1 MIVMPPT
8 VKYPAGTRGRG
19 LHMKNGHLDEVPGGQ
34 LVPVGPVPQGSSL
47 TNQFPNSF
55 NGGVQPSSISTAQD
69 PFTCLQEGNLPAHD
83 ISLEEFDDED
93 LSEITDDCGIGLN
106 YDSDPY
112 EKDCLM
118 LDVKG
123 APQAVTEVCSFQ
135 DDLQEFE
142 MIDDTD
148 DMDETEMLP
157 SPSATT
163 GQQNRPTTLNLTT
176 PLSHSQDSLNNNGSF
191 SPRKASWQETLL
203 HSSSVS
209 KSHIFPPPLPGTP
222 RSFLVISPYGTVE
235 ITGHLTPPHQCVQD
249 SVHPAG
255 WCTTAPNSGHGNGSP
270 LKHTDSATTQSPLKP
285 LLYDFEGNRRDTLEY
300 GNSKADQLIEDHN
313 MNVVPPSL
321 PCPSLHANK
330 ELAKHCLSPTGS
342 FGFHRKSTSS
352 FPGMEAGHDGNVHPT
367 KPADNITSQSS
378 DTELEHDL
386 TSSSSKGHSC
396 SGNRSSETYTLASEL
411 GMNTEAEPDHSFA
424 ADSKC
429 LSSSNLSNGS
439 CTPVSDAELELEFG
453 VELASKMHRPHSEPT
468 TSVLPVLER
477 TSLKSAAAT
486 AVDSFPP
493 NVASELDRDDIRQVT
508 ADDYVQPSSSNSDT
522 ASPSSDPGI
531 VADLTSKSSKKFIQ
545 LYQSEDGGSSGS
557 DSELEELE
565 ERLPCENSAAC
576 NMISSISE
584 TELDLTS
591 ESSSGRSS
599 HLTNSIEEASSP
611 NSDPEIDWE
620 GEISTAN
627 VKDRLYSVKVANNTS
642 VDSLEPMTEWDLN
655 SGHRGR
661 FFSAVGKTN
670 SDISARD
677 LKSEL
682 ITDQLPKAMAGSLQD
697 PDQAKDQVT
706 SPQTPEFKPDSNSEG
721 TTRPTYLD
729 IAPNHALSRA
739 PSPKTQAQENAE
751 ENSDDELSNDSEST
765 CSDHDSDLDLSEGSD
780 SPWLLSNM
788 VNTMISQ
795 GSHTIKDE
803 CWLQTNSFSETI
815 SSCSDIE
822 IEPVSGSELLRT
834 PGHPINS
841 GQEGSENADLSH
853 PELDVEI
860 MDSNHD
866 FGDLMCSGDEVKGKE
881 AIVKEPGLEPTPA
894 NKQPTLYLALSNP
907 PDDTAMTGDSY
918 NVTFTPTKVGS
929 GEAEAELNM
938 DFKNNRTNEWDYKAA
953 MQATVPSS
961 TLSFKYE
968 ESVEPLQA
976 MKPVRDTGSPSF
988 SEELETAFILED
1000 KLTELSKYSRALASE
1015 VQMKSTPISDETDS
1029 TSRCSSPPS
1038 PTFNASPKIPISF
1051 SDPTNGPFSLKELPP
1066 LHMEVGKQLDQSLA
1080 YDSIKYTLVVDE
1092 NTTLELVSLKRCTS
1106 ILSDDSEIS
1115 TLCDNYE
1122 LEMDNE
1128 FGDCTGRQDAENS
1141 SEDSSPEADTQF
1153 SKKFLNVF
1161 VNSTSRSSSTESFGL
1176 YSCTINGEE
1185 REQTHRAVFRFIP
1198 RHQDELELDVDDPLY
1213 VEEEEDDYWYRG
1225 YNMRTGECGIFP
1237 AYYAHEVVNQAKE
1250 FLGIKKSSMWMER
1263 FNVQFLGSVE
1273 VPYHQGNDILCAA
1286 MQKIA
1291 TTRKLTVHLR
1301 PPASCDLEVSI
1312 QGVKLAMS
1320 LNEYGPEDKSERCSH
1335 FFQMKNI
1342 SFCGCHPK
1350 NSCYFGFITKHPVV
1364 NRFACHVF
1372 VSEGSMRRVA
1382 ECIGQAFQ
1390 EYYQEHLEYA
1400 CPTEDI
1406 YLE

>member
-1 MIVMPPT
+1 MADPTEMFSLSTFHSLSPP
-8 VKYPAGTRGRG
+8 GCR
-19 LHMKNGHLDEVPGGQ
+19 
-34 LVPVGPVPQGSSL
+34 
-47 TNQFPNSF
+47 
-55 NGGVQPSSISTAQD
+55 
-69 PFTCLQEGNLPAHD
+69 PAHD

-118 LDVKG
+118 DMKG

-148 DMDETEMLP
+148 DMEERELLP

-163 GQQNRPTTLNLTT
+163 AQQTRPTTLNIAT
-176 PLSHSQDSLNNNGSF
+176 PISHSQDSLNNNASF

-203 HSSSVS
+203 HSSSG
-209 KSHIFPPPLPGTP
+209 HI
-222 RSFLVISPYGTVE
+222 S
-235 ITGHLTPPHQCVQD
+235 PPHQCIQD

-255 WCTTAPNSGHGNGSP
+255 WCMNSLSSGTHGNGSP
-270 LKHTDSATTQSPLKP
+270 LKCMETASTQSPLKP
-285 LLYDFEGNRRDTLEY
+285 LLYDFEGNRQDTLEY

-313 MNVVPPSL
+313 KNVVSPSL
-321 PCPSLHANK
+321 PYPSLHANK
-330 ELAKHCLSPTGS
+330 ELAKHSLSPTGS
-342 FGFHRKSTSS
+342 FGFHRKTPSP
-352 FPGMEAGHDGNVHPT
+352 FAEMEPGHDGNAHPT
-367 KPADNITSQSS
+367 PAAEDITLASS
-378 DTELEHDL
+378 DTELEQDL
-386 TSSSSKGHSC
+386 TNSSSKGHFC
-396 SGNRSSETYTLASEL
+396 SDNRCSETYTLASEL
-411 GMNTEAEPDHSFA
+411 GVNIDVETDHSFA
-424 ADSKC
+424 ATGKC

-439 CTPVSDAELELEFG
+439 CTPVSDVELEQEFG
-453 VELASKMHRPHSEPT
+453 IEIASKPHRPHLEQT
-468 TSVLPVLER
+468 TSVNHLLKG
-477 TSLKSAAAT
+477 TDLKSTTTT
-486 AVDSFPP
+486 AVGSSDP
-493 NVASELDRDDIRQVT
+493 NVTSELDSDHTACVT
-508 ADDYVQPSSSNSDT
+508 TSDRAQPSGSNSDT

-531 VADLTSKSSKKFIQ
+531 VADLTTKSSKNFIQ
-545 LYQSEDGGSSGS
+545 SYQSEDGGSSGS

-565 ERLPCENSAAC
+565 ERLTCDNSAAC

-620 GEISTAN
+620 GEISTTN
-627 VKDRLYSVKVANNTS
+627 VKDRLYSIKMANSPTIN
-642 VDSLEPMTEWDLN
+642 SLEPAVEWDLE
-655 SGHRGR
+655 SGYTRR
-661 FFSAVGKTN
+661 FISAMDQNN
-670 SDISARD
+670 SDTSTEM
-677 LKSEL
+677 LESEQ
-682 ITDQLPKAMAGSLQD
+682 ITDPITDIINRSLQNPEEMQDEDTSAQASKFRAGSQNED
-697 PDQAKDQVT
+697 
-706 SPQTPEFKPDSNSEG
+706 

-729 IAPNHALSRA
+729 IVPNQGISHVPAPESQML
-739 PSPKTQAQENAE
+739 ENVE
-751 ENSDDELSNDSEST
+751 ENSDDELSNDSDSS
-765 CSDHDSDLDLSEGSD
+765 CSDHDSDPDLSESSD

-803 CWLQTNSFSETI
+803 YWLQTNSFSETT

-822 IEPVSGSELLRT
+822 IEPVNNSELLLT
-834 PGHPINS
+834 SDDQVNLDEEACEGAGVKSIITNS
-841 GQEGSENADLSH
+841 
-853 PELDVEI
+853 
-860 MDSNHD
+860 SND
-866 FGDLMCSGDEVKGKE
+866 FGDSVCPEDKE
-881 AIVKEPGLEPTPA
+881 KETEMEELELEPIPA
-894 NKQPTLYLALSNP
+894 DKPPTLYMALSSP
-907 PDDTAMTGDSY
+907 PYDRASAEDNCS
-918 NVTFTPTKVGS
+918 VILTPTRVDSSETETGINID
-929 GEAEAELNM
+929 L
-938 DFKNNRTNEWDYKAA
+938 KNPCTNECDHTGASRA
-953 MQATVPSS
+953 VAPSS

-968 ESVEPLQA
+968 ESVDSLQGE
-976 MKPVRDTGSPSF
+976 KPNQDVKTPSF
-988 SEELETAFILED
+988 CKELEVAITPED
-1000 KLTELSKYSRALASE
+1000 KLTELSQYSRPSTLQ
-1015 VQMKSTPISDETDS
+1015 VQMKSKPVNKETDS
-1029 TSRCSSPPS
+1029 TSKCSSPFS
-1038 PTFNASPKIPISF
+1038 LYNGNPKIPISF
-1051 SDPTNGPFSLKELPP
+1051 SDPSNGPFSLKELSP
-1066 LHMEVGKQLDQSLA
+1066 LHRTASTQLDQSLA

-1092 NTTLELVSLKRCTS
+1092 NTTLDLVSLKRCTS
-1106 ILSDDSEIS
+1106 ILSDDSEVS
-1115 TLCDNYE
+1115 TLCDNCE

-1128 FGDCTGRQDAENS
+1128 FGDCTQGQDVENS

-1185 REQTHRAVFRFIP
+1185 RDQTHRAVFRFIP

-1213 VEEEEDDYWYRG
+1213 VEEEEDDYWYKG
-1225 YNMRTGECGIFP
+1225 YNMRTGERGIFP

-1250 FLGIKKSSMWMER
+1250 FMGIKKSSIWVEK

-1320 LNEYGPEDKSERCSH
+1320 LNEYGLEDKSERCSH

-1372 VSEGSMRRVA
+1372 VSEESMRRVA
-1382 ECIGQAFQ
+1382 ECTGQAFQ

>member
-1 MIVMPPT
+1 MADPTEMFTLSTFHSLSPP
-8 VKYPAGTRGRG
+8 GCR
-19 LHMKNGHLDEVPGGQ
+19 
-34 LVPVGPVPQGSSL
+34 
-47 TNQFPNSF
+47 
-55 NGGVQPSSISTAQD
+55 
-69 PFTCLQEGNLPAHD
+69 PAHD

-123 APQAVTEVCSFQ
+123 APQAVTEICSFQ

-148 DMDETEMLP
+148 DMEETELLP

-163 GQQNRPTTLNLTT
+163 IQQTRPSTLNLAT
-176 PLSHSQDSLNNNGSF
+176 PLSHSQDSLNNNASF

-203 HSSSVS
+203 HSSS
-209 KSHIFPPPLPGTP
+209 
-222 RSFLVISPYGTVE
+222 
-235 ITGHLTPPHQCVQD
+235 GHLTPPHQCVQD
-249 SVHPAG
+249 SVHPG
-255 WCTTAPNSGHGNGSP
+255 SWCMTAPNSGPHGNGSQ
-270 LKHTDSATTQSPLKP
+270 LTHMETASTQSPLKP

-300 GNSKADQLIEDHN
+300 G
-313 MNVVPPSL
+313 
-321 PCPSLHANK
+321 
-330 ELAKHCLSPTGS
+330 S
-342 FGFHRKSTSS
+342 FGFHRKSASS
-352 FPGMEAGHDGNVHPT
+352 FPEMEPGHDGNVHPT
-367 KPADNITSQSS
+367 NSTDNITSQSS
-378 DTELEHDL
+378 DTELEQDL
-386 TSSSSKGHSC
+386 TSSSSKEHSC
-396 SGNRSSETYTLASEL
+396 PGNRSSEMYTLSSEL
-411 GMNTEAEPDHSFA
+411 GMNTEVEADQTFA
-424 ADSKC
+424 ATRKC

-439 CTPVSDAELELEFG
+439 CTPVSDVELELEFG
-453 VELASKMHRPHSEPT
+453 VASKMHRPHTEQTVFVP
-468 TSVLPVLER
+468 PVLEQAN
-477 TSLKSAAAT
+477 LKSTAAIAMGSSTHNLNSELDHDHITHET
-486 AVDSFPP
+486 AVDY
-493 NVASELDRDDIRQVT
+493 A
-508 ADDYVQPSSSNSDT
+508 QPSSSNSNT
-522 ASPSSDPGI
+522 VSPSSDPGI
-531 VADLTSKSSKKFIQ
+531 VADLTSKSTKKFMQ
-545 LYQSEDGGSSGS
+545 SYQSEDGGSSGS

-565 ERLPCENSAAC
+565 ERLTCDNSAAC

-620 GEISTAN
+620 GEISTAT
-627 VKDRLYSVKVANNTS
+627 VKDRLYLVKTANNTN
-642 VDSLEPMTEWDLN
+642 VHSLEPVVEWGLD
-655 SGHRGR
+655 SGYTGR
-661 FFSAVGKTN
+661 FVCAVDKTN
-670 SDISARD
+670 SDISARVSE
-677 LKSEL
+677 SEL
-682 ITDQLPKAMAGSLQD
+682 ITDQLDKVINGPLQD
-697 PDQAKDQVT
+697 PDQTKNQVT
-706 SPQTPEFKPDSNSEG
+706 SQQAPEFKPDSKSEG

-729 IAPNHALSRA
+729 IIPNQALSQA
-739 PSPKTQAQENAE
+739 PSPKSHIQENAE
-751 ENSDDELSNDSEST
+751 ENSDDELSNDSESS
-765 CSDHDSDLDLSEGSD
+765 CSDHDSDPDLSESSD

-788 VNTMISQ
+788 INTMISQ
-795 GSHTIKDE
+795 GSHSVKDE

-822 IEPVSGSELLRT
+822 IEPVSSSKLLRSS
-834 PGHPINS
+834 GHQIDS

-853 PELDVEI
+853 PQLDI
-860 MDSNHD
+860 DLMDRNND
-866 FGDLMCSGDEVKGKE
+866 FGDFMFSKDEAKGKE
-881 AIVKEPGLEPTPA
+881 TKVKEPELEPLPT
-894 NKQPTLYLALSNP
+894 NKPPTLYLALSNQP
-907 PDDTAMTGDSY
+907 NDTVMTGDSCD
-918 NVTFTPTKVGS
+918 VSFIPARAGS
-929 GEAEAELNM
+929 CESEAELNM
-938 DFKNNRTNEWDYKAA
+938 GFKNNHTNEQDYVAA
-953 MQATVPSS
+953 SQTTIPNS
-961 TLSFKYE
+961 TLSFTYE
-968 ESVEPLQA
+968 ESVESLQGIKPLQD
-976 MKPVRDTGSPSF
+976 MGCPNFRED
-988 SEELETAFILED
+988 LEAAFILED
-1000 KLTELSKYSRALASE
+1000 KLTELSKFSKAIALEA
-1015 VQMKSTPISDETDS
+1015 QMKSKPVSVETDF

-1038 PTFNASPKIPISF
+1038 PPLNAIPKIPISF
-1051 SDPTNGPFSLKELPP
+1051 SDPSNGPFSLKELSP
-1066 LHMEVGKQLDQSLA
+1066 LHRAASKQLDQSLA

-1092 NTTLELVSLKRCTS
+1092 NTTLELISLKHCTS

-1115 TLCDNYE
+1115 TLCDNCE

-1128 FGDCTGRQDAENS
+1128 FGDCTGKQDIENL

-1237 AYYAHEVVNQAKE
+1237 AFYAHEVVNQAKE
-1250 FLGIKKSSMWMER
+1250 FLGMKKNSVWVER

-1301 PPASCDLEVSI
+1301 PPASCELEISI

-1320 LNEYGPEDKSERCSH
+1320 LNEYGPEDKSEWCSH

-1372 VSEGSMRRVA
+1372 VSEESMRRVA

>member
-1 MIVMPPT
+1 MQVAQLEVNDHATWPRELLKFSTKGLWTAPSPNFPFKSVLVEQSCCKASCVLGLFFASEDGGSHRDVFPVNLPLSLPT
-8 VKYPAGTRGRG
+8 GLQVSDQQHDKSEAVDVVKGSGADVNLGVVSI
-19 LHMKNGHLDEVPGGQ
+19 HMEPDVILDNV
-34 LVPVGPVPQGSSL
+34 
-47 TNQFPNSF
+47 
-55 NGGVQPSSISTAQD
+55 A
-69 PFTCLQEGNLPAHD
+69 EGYQPAHD

-123 APQAVTEVCSFQ
+123 APQAVTEICSFQ
-135 DDLQEFE
+135 DDMQEFE

-148 DMDETEMLP
+148 DMDETELLP

-163 GQQNRPTTLNLTT
+163 MQQIRPSTLNLAT
-176 PLSHSQDSLNNNGSF
+176 PLSHSQDSLNNNASF

-203 HSSSVS
+203 HSSS
-209 KSHIFPPPLPGTP
+209 
-222 RSFLVISPYGTVE
+222 
-235 ITGHLTPPHQCVQD
+235 GHLTPPHQCVQD

-255 WCTTAPNSGHGNGSP
+255 WCMTAPNAGPHSTGSQ
-270 LKHTDSATTQSPLKP
+270 LKGEETASTQSPLKP

-300 GNSKADQLIEDHN
+300 G
-313 MNVVPPSL
+313 
-321 PCPSLHANK
+321 
-330 ELAKHCLSPTGS
+330 S

-352 FPGMEAGHDGNVHPT
+352 FPEMEADHDGNAQPT
-367 KPADNITSQSS
+367 NTADNITSQSS
-378 DTELEHDL
+378 DTELEQDL

-396 SGNRSSETYTLASEL
+396 SGNRSSEMYTLASEL
-411 GMNTEAEPDHSFA
+411 GMNTEVEADQTFA
-424 ADSKC
+424 VTSKC

-439 CTPVSDAELELEFG
+439 CTPVSDSELELEFG
-453 VELASKMHRPHSEPT
+453 VVSRVHKPHTEQTAFVP
-468 TSVLPVLER
+468 SVLEQ
-477 TSLKSAAAT
+477 TNLKSTAAT
-486 AVDSFPP
+486 AMGSLTPS
-493 NVASELDRDDIRQVT
+493 SEMDHDCNTHETTI
-508 ADDYVQPSSSNSDT
+508 VQPSSSNSNT
-522 ASPSSDPGI
+522 VSPSSDPGI
-531 VADLTSKSSKKFIQ
+531 VADLTSKSSKKYMQ
-545 LYQSEDGGSSGS
+545 SYQSEDGVSSGS

-565 ERLPCENSAAC
+565 ERITRDNSAAC

-620 GEISTAN
+620 GEINTSN
-627 VKDRLYSVKVANNTS
+627 VKDRLYLVKTANSTN
-642 VDSLEPMTEWDLN
+642 VNSLEPVAEWDLD
-655 SGHRGR
+655 SGYTGR
-661 FFSAVGKTN
+661 FVCAVDKTN
-670 SDISARD
+670 SDSARIVD
-677 LKSEL
+677 SEL
-682 ITDQLPKAMAGSLQD
+682 ITDQFAGVIAGSLQD
-697 PDQAKDQVT
+697 PDQTKDRVT
-706 SPQTPEFKPDSNSEG
+706 SPQFKPDSKNEG
-721 TTRPTYLD
+721 TARPTYLD
-729 IAPNHALSRA
+729 IIPNRALSRA
-739 PSPKTQAQENAE
+739 PSPKLQTQENAE
-751 ENSDDELSNDSEST
+751 ENSDDELSNDSESS
-765 CSDHDSDLDLSEGSD
+765 CSDHDSDLDLSESSD

-788 VNTMISQ
+788 INTMISQ
-795 GSHTIKDE
+795 GSHAVKDE

-822 IEPVSGSELLRT
+822 VEPAGASKPLR
-834 PGHPINS
+834 NS
-841 GQEGSENADLSH
+841 GHQIDAAQEDSEHPDLSH
-853 PELDVEI
+853 LESDIEI
-860 MDSNHD
+860 MDSNDD
-866 FGDLMCSGDEVKGKE
+866 FGDLMFSKSEVEGKGMRAKE
-881 AIVKEPGLEPTPA
+881 TELEPFPTSKPA
-894 NKQPTLYLALSNP
+894 TLYLALGNP
-907 PDDTAMTGDSY
+907 SDDTATASDSK
-918 NVTFTPTKVGS
+918 FFSGRVGPC
-929 GEAEAELNM
+929 EAELYM
-938 DFKNNRTNEWDYKAA
+938 DFKDSYVNEQDDVTT
-953 MQATVPSS
+953 MIPNS

-968 ESVEPLQA
+968 ESVESLQGI
-976 MKPVRDTGSPSF
+976 KPVGERGSPNF
-988 SEELETAFILED
+988 SDELEAAFILED
-1000 KLTELSKYSRALASE
+1000 KLTELNKYSRALEAQIKSKPVVDKTDCAS
-1015 VQMKSTPISDETDS
+1015 K
-1029 TSRCSSPPS
+1029 CSSPPS
-1038 PTFNASPKIPISF
+1038 PPFNASPKIPISF
-1051 SDPTNGPFSLKELPP
+1051 SDPSNGPFNLKDLSP
-1066 LHMEVGKQLDQSLA
+1066 LHRAASKQLDQSLA

-1115 TLCDNYE
+1115 TLCDNCE

-1128 FGDCTGRQDAENS
+1128 FGDCPRRHDIENS

-1225 YNMRTGECGIFP
+1225 YNMRTGERGIFP

-1250 FLGIKKSSMWMER
+1250 FLGIKKNSVWVER
-1263 FNVQFLGSVE
+1263 FDVQFLGSVE

-1301 PPASCDLEVSI
+1301 PPASCELEVSI

-1320 LNEYGPEDKSERCSH
+1320 LNEYGPEDKTERCSH

-1350 NSCYFGFITKHPVV
+1350 NSCYFGFITKHPMV

-1372 VSEGSMRRVA
+1372 VSEESMRRVA

>member
-1 MIVMPPT
+1 MADPTEMFSLSTFHSLSPP
-8 VKYPAGTRGRG
+8 GCR
-19 LHMKNGHLDEVPGGQ
+19 
-34 LVPVGPVPQGSSL
+34 
-47 TNQFPNSF
+47 
-55 NGGVQPSSISTAQD
+55 
-69 PFTCLQEGNLPAHD
+69 PAHD

-118 LDVKG
+118 LDMKG

-148 DMDETEMLP
+148 DMEERELLP

-163 GQQNRPTTLNLTT
+163 AQQSRPTTLNLAT
-176 PLSHSQDSLNNNGSF
+176 PLSHSQDSLNNNASF

-203 HSSSVS
+203 HSSS
-209 KSHIFPPPLPGTP
+209 
-222 RSFLVISPYGTVE
+222 
-235 ITGHLTPPHQCVQD
+235 GHLTPPHQCIQD

-255 WCTTAPNSGHGNGSP
+255 WCMTSLNSGTHGNGSP
-270 LKHTDSATTQSPLKP
+270 LKHTETESTQSPLKP

-300 GNSKADQLIEDHN
+300 G
-313 MNVVPPSL
+313 
-321 PCPSLHANK
+321 
-330 ELAKHCLSPTGS
+330 S
-342 FGFHRKSTSS
+342 FGFHRKSPSP
-352 FPGMEAGHDGNVHPT
+352 FAEMEPGHDGNVHPT
-367 KPADNITSQSS
+367 NAADDITLASS
-378 DTELEHDL
+378 DTELEQDL
-386 TSSSSKGHSC
+386 TNSSSKGDRFP
-396 SGNRSSETYTLASEL
+396 GNRCNETYTLASEL
-411 GMNTEAEPDHSFA
+411 GMNIEVEADHPLA
-424 ADSKC
+424 ATSKC

-439 CTPVSDAELELEFG
+439 CTPVSDVELEQEFG
-453 VELASKMHRPHSEPT
+453 VELASKPHRPHSEQT
-468 TSVLPVLER
+468 DSVTHLFEE
-477 TSLKSAAAT
+477 TDLKSITTT
-486 AVDSFPP
+486 AVGSSDP
-493 NVASELDRDDIRQVT
+493 NMTSELDPDHTTHVT
-508 ADDYVQPSSSNSDT
+508 TNDHAQPSGSNSDT

-531 VADLTSKSSKKFIQ
+531 VADLTTKSSKKFIRS
-545 LYQSEDGGSSGS
+545 YQSEDGGSSGS

-565 ERLPCENSAAC
+565 DRLTCDNSAAC

-620 GEISTAN
+620 GEISTAS
-627 VKDRLYSVKVANNTS
+627 VKDRLYSIKMANSPTIN
-642 VDSLEPMTEWDLN
+642 SLEPVVEWNLE
-655 SGHRGR
+655 SGYTGR
-661 FFSAVGKTN
+661 FLSAIDPN
-670 SDISARD
+670 NLDISTEI
-677 LKSEL
+677 LESEQ
-682 ITDQLPKAMAGSLQD
+682 ITDPITDVIDGSLQN
-697 PDQAKDQVT
+697 PDETKDQVT
-706 SPQTPEFKPDSNSEG
+706 SAQTSEFRPDSQNEDSS
-721 TTRPTYLD
+721 RPTYLD
-729 IAPNHALSRA
+729 IVPNQGLSRV
-739 PSPKTQAQENAE
+739 PTPKSQTFENAE
-751 ENSDDELSNDSEST
+751 ENSDDELSNDSESS
-765 CSDHDSDLDLSEGSD
+765 CSDHDSDPDLSESSD

-795 GSHTIKDE
+795 GSHTVKDE
-803 CWLQTNSFSETI
+803 YWLQTNSFSETT

-822 IEPVSGSELLRT
+822 IEPVNNSELLLT
-834 PGHPINS
+834 SGHQVNLGEEACEVTDAKSVIMNS
-841 GQEGSENADLSH
+841 NNDLS
-853 PELDVEI
+853 
-860 MDSNHD
+860 DS
-866 FGDLMCSGDEVKGKE
+866 MCSEDKE
-881 AIVKEPGLEPTPA
+881 ETGVEELELELIPA
-894 NKQPTLYLALSNP
+894 NKPPALYMALSSP
-907 PDDTAMTGDSY
+907 PHDRVSAGDSY
-918 NVTFTPTKVGS
+918 SVILTPARVDSCETETV
-929 GEAEAELNM
+929 L
-938 DFKNNRTNEWDYKAA
+938 DIDLKNLCTNECDYTGATQAA
-953 MQATVPSS
+953 APSS

-968 ESVEPLQA
+968 ESVDSLHGV
-976 MKPVRDTGSPSF
+976 KPDQDAKSPSF
-988 SEELETAFILED
+988 SEELEVAFILED
-1000 KLTELSKYSRALASE
+1000 KLTELSKSSRPSTLE
-1015 VQMKSTPISDETDS
+1015 VQVKSKPVNNETNS
-1029 TSRCSSPPS
+1029 TSKCSSPFS
-1038 PTFNASPKIPISF
+1038 LYNANPKIPISF
-1051 SDPTNGPFSLKELPP
+1051 SDPSNGPFSLRELSP
-1066 LHMEVGKQLDQSLA
+1066 LHRTASTQLDQSLA

-1092 NTTLELVSLKRCTS
+1092 NTTLDLVSLKRCTS
-1106 ILSDDSEIS
+1106 ILSDDSEVS
-1115 TLCDNYE
+1115 TLCDNCE

-1128 FGDCTGRQDAENS
+1128 FGECAQRQDVENS

-1185 REQTHRAVFRFIP
+1185 RDQTHRAVFRFIP

-1225 YNMRTGECGIFP
+1225 YNMRTGERGIFP

-1250 FLGIKKSSMWMER
+1250 FMGIKKSSIWVER

-1320 LNEYGPEDKSERCSH
+1320 LNEYGLEDKSERCSH

-1372 VSEGSMRRVA
+1372 VSEETMRRVA

>member
-1 MIVMPPT
+1 MADPTEMFSLSTFHSLSPP
-8 VKYPAGTRGRG
+8 GCR
-19 LHMKNGHLDEVPGGQ
+19 
-34 LVPVGPVPQGSSL
+34 
-47 TNQFPNSF
+47 
-55 NGGVQPSSISTAQD
+55 
-69 PFTCLQEGNLPAHD
+69 PAHD

-118 LDVKG
+118 FDVKG
-123 APQAVTEVCSFQ
+123 APQAVTEICSFQ

-148 DMDETEMLP
+148 DMEERELLP
-157 SPSATT
+157 SPTASTAHQT
-163 GQQNRPTTLNLTT
+163 RPTTLNLAT
-176 PLSHSQDSLNNNGSF
+176 PLSHSQDSLNNNTSF

-203 HSSSVS
+203 HSSS
-209 KSHIFPPPLPGTP
+209 
-222 RSFLVISPYGTVE
+222 
-235 ITGHLTPPHQCVQD
+235 GHLTPPHQCIQD
-249 SVHPAG
+249 SIHPAG
-255 WCTTAPNSGHGNGSP
+255 WCLTSLNTGTHANGSP
-270 LKHTDSATTQSPLKP
+270 VKHMETATTQSPLKP

-300 GNSKADQLIEDHN
+300 G
-313 MNVVPPSL
+313 
-321 PCPSLHANK
+321 
-330 ELAKHCLSPTGS
+330 S
-342 FGFHRKSTSS
+342 FGFHRKSPSPFTE
-352 FPGMEAGHDGNVHPT
+352 MEPGHDGNVHPT
-367 KPADNITSQSS
+367 NAADNITLASS
-378 DTELEHDL
+378 DTEPEQDL
-386 TSSSSKGHSC
+386 TNNSSMGHFSPDIRC
-396 SGNRSSETYTLASEL
+396 NETYTLASEL
-411 GMNTEAEPDHSFA
+411 GINIELETDHHFA
-424 ADSKC
+424 ATSKC

-439 CTPVSDAELELEFG
+439 CTPVSDAELEQEFG
-453 VELASKMHRPHSEPT
+453 VELASRPNRPHSEQT
-468 TSVLPVLER
+468 TSVTNLLEGIV
-477 TSLKSAAAT
+477 LKSTPTT
-486 AVDSFPP
+486 AMSSSAP
-493 NVASELDRDDIRQVT
+493 NMISELNPDHMTPVT
-508 ADDYVQPSSSNSDT
+508 TYNHAQLSGSSSDT
-522 ASPSSDPGI
+522 ASPSSDLGI

-545 LYQSEDGGSSGS
+545 SYQSEDVGSSGS

-565 ERLPCENSAAC
+565 DRLTCNNSAAC

-620 GEISTAN
+620 GEICTAS
-627 VKDRLYSVKVANNTS
+627 VKDRLYSIKMANSAN
-642 VDSLEPMTEWDLN
+642 VNSLKPVVEWNLE
-655 SGHRGR
+655 SGYAVR
-661 FFSAVGKTN
+661 FHSAVDQNT
-670 SDISARD
+670 SDISTEMTESD
-677 LKSEL
+677 Q
-682 ITDQLPKAMAGSLQD
+682 ITDHITDVIDVSLENADEAKEQVISPK
-697 PDQAKDQVT
+697 
-706 SPQTPEFKPDSNSEG
+706 DSKFRPVGQNEESA
-721 TTRPTYLD
+721 RPTYLD
-729 IAPNHALSRA
+729 IVPNQGLSRV
-739 PSPKTQAQENAE
+739 PTHKSLMLENEE
-751 ENSDDELSNDSEST
+751 ENSNDELSNDSESS
-765 CSDHDSDLDLSEGSD
+765 CSDHDSDPDLSESSD

-795 GSHTIKDE
+795 GSHTVKDE
-803 CWLQTNSFSETI
+803 YWLQTNSFSETT

-822 IEPVSGSELLRT
+822 IEPVNNSELLPT
-834 PGHPINS
+834 SGNQVNS
-841 GQEGSENADLSH
+841 GGEASEGT
-853 PELDVEI
+853 DVKLVI
-860 MDSNHD
+860 MNRNND
-866 FGDLMCSGDEVKGKE
+866 FGDSMCSEDEEKE
-881 AIVKEPGLEPTPA
+881 NEVDELELEPMPVNRPPA
-894 NKQPTLYLALSNP
+894 PYMALSSP
-907 PDDTAMTGDSY
+907 PHNKASAGD
-918 NVTFTPTKVGS
+918 NCGVILTPTS
-929 GEAEAELNM
+929 IDSCEMQAEL
-938 DFKNNRTNEWDYKAA
+938 DIDLKNCCTNEYDHTGIT
-953 MQATVPSS
+953 QATAPSP

-968 ESVEPLQA
+968 ESVDSLHGMRPYEDDKA
-976 MKPVRDTGSPSF
+976 PSF
-988 SEELETAFILED
+988 REEPEVAFIPED
-1000 KLTELSKYSRALASE
+1000 GLIELSKSSRPSAWE
-1015 VQMKSTPISDETDS
+1015 VQVASNPVNNETDS
-1029 TSRCSSPPS
+1029 TSKCSSPFS
-1038 PTFNASPKIPISF
+1038 LYNATPKIPISF
-1051 SDPTNGPFSLKELPP
+1051 SDPSNGPFSLRELSA
-1066 LHMEVGKQLDQSLA
+1066 LHRTGSTHLDQSLA

-1092 NTTLELVSLKRCTS
+1092 NTTLDLVSLKRCTS
-1106 ILSDDSEIS
+1106 ILSDDSEVS
-1115 TLCDNYE
+1115 TLCDNCE

-1128 FGDCTGRQDAENS
+1128 FGDCMQRQDVENS

-1185 REQTHRAVFRFIP
+1185 RDQTHRAVFRFIP

-1225 YNMRTGECGIFP
+1225 YNMRTGERGIFP
-1237 AYYAHEVVNQAKE
+1237 AYYAHEVVNQAKD
-1250 FLGIKKSSMWMER
+1250 FLGIKKSSIWMEK

-1312 QGVKLAMS
+1312 QGVKLTMS
-1320 LNEYGPEDKSERCSH
+1320 MNEYGLEDKSERCSH

-1372 VSEGSMRRVA
+1372 VSEETMRRVA

>member
-1 MIVMPPT
+1 MADPTEMFSLSTFHSLSPP
-8 VKYPAGTRGRG
+8 GCR
-19 LHMKNGHLDEVPGGQ
+19 
-34 LVPVGPVPQGSSL
+34 
-47 TNQFPNSF
+47 
-55 NGGVQPSSISTAQD
+55 
-69 PFTCLQEGNLPAHD
+69 PAHD

-123 APQAVTEVCSFQ
+123 APQAVTEICSFQ

-148 DMDETEMLP
+148 DMEETELLP

-163 GQQNRPTTLNLTT
+163 IQQTRPSTLNLAT
-176 PLSHSQDSLNNNGSF
+176 PLSHSQDSLNNNASF

-203 HSSSVS
+203 HSSS
-209 KSHIFPPPLPGTP
+209 
-222 RSFLVISPYGTVE
+222 
-235 ITGHLTPPHQCVQD
+235 GHLTPPHQCVQD

-255 WCTTAPNSGHGNGSP
+255 WCMTAPNAGPNGTGSQ
-270 LKHTDSATTQSPLKP
+270 LQHMENASTQSPLKP

-300 GNSKADQLIEDHN
+300 G
-313 MNVVPPSL
+313 
-321 PCPSLHANK
+321 
-330 ELAKHCLSPTGS
+330 S
-342 FGFHRKSTSS
+342 FGFHRKSASS
-352 FPGMEAGHDGNVHPT
+352 FPEMEAGDDSNAHPT
-367 KPADNITSQSS
+367 NTADNVTSQSS
-378 DTELEHDL
+378 DTELEQDL
-386 TSSSSKGHSC
+386 TNSSSMEHSC
-396 SGNRSSETYTLASEL
+396 SGNRSNDMYTLASEL
-411 GMNTEAEPDHSFA
+411 GMNTEVETDQTFA
-424 ADSKC
+424 ATNKC

-453 VELASKMHRPHSEPT
+453 VVSKMHRPHIEQAAF
-468 TSVLPVLER
+468 VEPVLEQ
-477 TSLKSAAAT
+477 TNLKSTAT
-486 AVDSFPP
+486 NAMGSLTPS
-493 NVASELDRDDIRQVT
+493 SELDHDHSRHET
-508 ADDYVQPSSSNSDT
+508 AVDYVQPSSSNSNT
-522 ASPSSDPGI
+522 VSPSSDPGI
-531 VADLTSKSSKKFIQ
+531 VADLTSKSTKKFMQ
-545 LYQSEDGGSSGS
+545 SYQIEDGVSSGS

-565 ERLPCENSAAC
+565 ERLTCDNSAAC

-620 GEISTAN
+620 GEISTSN
-627 VKDRLYSVKVANNTS
+627 VKDRLYLVKTANNTN
-642 VDSLEPMTEWDLN
+642 VNSLEPVAEWDLD
-655 SGHRGR
+655 SGYTGR
-661 FFSAVGKTN
+661 FVCSVDKTN
-670 SDISARD
+670 SDISARALD
-677 LKSEL
+677 SEL
-682 ITDQLPKAMAGSLQD
+682 MTDQLAKVIAGSLQD
-697 PDQAKDQVT
+697 SDQTKEQVT
-706 SPQTPEFKPDSNSEG
+706 SPQAPDSKSEC

-729 IAPNHALSRA
+729 IIPNQALPRSL
-739 PSPKTQAQENAE
+739 SPKSQTEENAE
-751 ENSDDELSNDSEST
+751 ENSDDELSNDSESS
-765 CSDHDSDLDLSEGSD
+765 CSDHDSDPDLSESSD

-788 VNTMISQ
+788 INTMISQ
-795 GSHTIKDE
+795 GSHAVKDE

-822 IEPVSGSELLRT
+822 IEPVSASKLLRT
-834 PGHPINS
+834 SGHQIDA
-841 GQEGSENADLSH
+841 GQEGSEHADLSH
-853 PELDVEI
+853 PELDIEI
-860 MDSNHD
+860 MDSNDD
-866 FGDLMCSGDEVKGKE
+866 FGDSMFSKDEAKE
-881 AIVKEPGLEPTPA
+881 NETRVKESELEPMFTNTPA
-894 NKQPTLYLALSNP
+894 TLYLALSNP
-907 PDDTAMTGDSY
+907 SNDTAMIGDS
-918 NVTFTPTKVGS
+918 NVSFTPGTVGS
-929 GEAEAELNM
+929 CEAESGLNM
-938 DFKNNRTNEWDYKAA
+938 DFKDNCMNEQGDV
-953 MQATVPSS
+953 ATIIPNS

-968 ESVEPLQA
+968 ESVEPLQGI
-976 MKPVRDTGSPSF
+976 KPIRDMGSPSF
-988 SEELETAFILED
+988 SEDLEAAFILED
-1000 KLTELSKYSRALASE
+1000 KLTELNKYSRALALE
-1015 VQMKSTPISDETDS
+1015 AQMKSKPVSDKTDC

-1038 PTFNASPKIPISF
+1038 LLFNASPKIPISF
-1051 SDPTNGPFSLKELPP
+1051 SDPSNGPFSMKELSP
-1066 LHMEVGKQLDQSLA
+1066 LHRAASKQLDQSLA

-1115 TLCDNYE
+1115 TLCDNCE
-1122 LEMDNE
+1122 LELDNE
-1128 FGDCTGRQDAENS
+1128 FGDCTGRHDIENS

-1225 YNMRTGECGIFP
+1225 YNMRTGERGIFP

-1250 FLGIKKSSMWMER
+1250 FLGIKKNSVWVER
-1263 FNVQFLGSVE
+1263 FDVQFLGSVE

-1301 PPASCDLEVSI
+1301 PPASCELEVSI
-1312 QGVKLAMS
+1312 QGVKLVMS
-1320 LNEYGPEDKSERCSH
+1320 LNEYGAEDKTERCSH

-1372 VSEGSMRRVA
+1372 VSEESMRRVA

>member
-1 MIVMPPT
+1 MADPTEMFSLSTFHSLSPP
-8 VKYPAGTRGRG
+8 GCR
-19 LHMKNGHLDEVPGGQ
+19 
-34 LVPVGPVPQGSSL
+34 
-47 TNQFPNSF
+47 
-55 NGGVQPSSISTAQD
+55 
-69 PFTCLQEGNLPAHD
+69 PAHD

-112 EKDCLM
+112 EKISLI
-118 LDVKG
+118 LHTAKILH
-123 APQAVTEVCSFQ
+123 PVCSFQ

-148 DMDETEMLP
+148 DMEERELLP

-163 GQQNRPTTLNLTT
+163 AQQTRPTTLNIAT
-176 PLSHSQDSLNNNGSF
+176 PISHSQDSVNNNASF

-203 HSSSVS
+203 HSSS
-209 KSHIFPPPLPGTP
+209 
-222 RSFLVISPYGTVE
+222 
-235 ITGHLTPPHQCVQD
+235 
-249 SVHPAG
+249 
-255 WCTTAPNSGHGNGSP
+255 
-270 LKHTDSATTQSPLKP
+270 
-285 LLYDFEGNRRDTLEY
+285 
-300 GNSKADQLIEDHN
+300 
-313 MNVVPPSL
+313 
-321 PCPSLHANK
+321 
-330 ELAKHCLSPTGS
+330 GS
-342 FGFHRKSTSS
+342 FGFHRKSPNP
-352 FPGMEAGHDGNVHPT
+352 FAEMEPGHDGNVHPT
-367 KPADNITSQSS
+367 PAADDITLASS
-378 DTELEHDL
+378 DTELEQDL
-386 TSSSSKGHSC
+386 TNSSSKGHFC
-396 SGNRSSETYTLASEL
+396 SGNRCSETYTLASEL
-411 GMNTEAEPDHSFA
+411 GVNIDVETDHSFA
-424 ADSKC
+424 ATGKC

-439 CTPVSDAELELEFG
+439 CTPVSDVELEQEFG
-453 VELASKMHRPHSEPT
+453 IEIASKPHRTHLEQT
-468 TSVLPVLER
+468 TSVNHLLEGAD
-477 TSLKSAAAT
+477 LKSTTTT
-486 AVDSFPP
+486 AMGSSDP
-493 NVASELDRDDIRQVT
+493 NVTSELDSDHTACVT
-508 ADDYVQPSSSNSDT
+508 TSDQAQPSGSNSDT

-531 VADLTSKSSKKFIQ
+531 VADLTTKSSKNFIQ
-545 LYQSEDGGSSGS
+545 SYQSEDGGSSGS

-565 ERLPCENSAAC
+565 ERLTCDNSAAC

-620 GEISTAN
+620 SEISTTN
-627 VKDRLYSVKVANNTS
+627 VKDRLYSIKMANSPTIN
-642 VDSLEPMTEWDLN
+642 SLEPSVEWDLE
-655 SGHRGR
+655 SGYTRR
-661 FFSAVGKTN
+661 FISAVDQNN
-670 SDISARD
+670 SDTSTEI
-677 LKSEL
+677 LESEQ
-682 ITDQLPKAMAGSLQD
+682 ITDPITDITDRSLQNPEEMQD
-697 PDQAKDQVT
+697 EDTSAQASKFRVGSQNED
-706 SPQTPEFKPDSNSEG
+706 

-729 IAPNHALSRA
+729 IVPNQGISQVPAPKSQTL
-739 PSPKTQAQENAE
+739 ENVE
-751 ENSDDELSNDSEST
+751 ENSDDELSNDSDSS
-765 CSDHDSDLDLSEGSD
+765 CSDHDSDPDLSESSD

-795 GSHTIKDE
+795 SSHTIKDE
-803 CWLQTNSFSETI
+803 YWLQTNSFSETT

-822 IEPVSGSELLRT
+822 IEPVN
-834 PGHPINS
+834 NS
-841 GQEGSENADLSH
+841 GLLLTSDYQVNLDEEACEGAGVKSIIVNS
-853 PELDVEI
+853 
-860 MDSNHD
+860 SND
-866 FGDLMCSGDEVKGKE
+866 FGDSLCSEDKE
-881 AIVKEPGLEPTPA
+881 KETEMEELELEPILA
-894 NKQPTLYLALSNP
+894 NKPPTLYMALSSP
-907 PDDTAMTGDSY
+907 PYDRASAEDNCS
-918 NVTFTPTKVGS
+918 VILTPTKVDSSETETGINVD
-929 GEAEAELNM
+929 L
-938 DFKNNRTNEWDYKAA
+938 KNPCTNECDHTGASR
-953 MQATVPSS
+953 ATATSS

-968 ESVEPLQA
+968 ESVDSLQGE
-976 MKPVRDTGSPSF
+976 KPNQDVKTPSF
-988 SEELETAFILED
+988 SKELEAAITPED
-1000 KLTELSKYSRALASE
+1000 KLTELSQYSRPSTLE
-1015 VQMKSTPISDETDS
+1015 VQMKSMPVNKETDS
-1029 TSRCSSPPS
+1029 TSKCPS
-1038 PTFNASPKIPISF
+1038 PFSLYNGNPKIPISF
-1051 SDPTNGPFSLKELPP
+1051 SDPSNGPFSLKELSP
-1066 LHMEVGKQLDQSLA
+1066 LHRTASTQLDQSLA

-1092 NTTLELVSLKRCTS
+1092 NTTLDLVSLKRCTS
-1106 ILSDDSEIS
+1106 ILSDDSEVS
-1115 TLCDNYE
+1115 TLCDNCE

-1128 FGDCTGRQDAENS
+1128 FGDCTQGQDVENS

-1185 REQTHRAVFRFIP
+1185 RDQTHRAVFRFIP

-1225 YNMRTGECGIFP
+1225 YNMRTGERGIFP

-1250 FLGIKKSSMWMER
+1250 FMGIKKSSIWVEK

-1320 LNEYGPEDKSERCSH
+1320 LNEYGLEDKSERCSH

-1372 VSEGSMRRVA
+1372 VSEESMRRVA

>member
-1 MIVMPPT
+1 MADPTEMFSLSTFHSLSPP
-8 VKYPAGTRGRG
+8 GCR
-19 LHMKNGHLDEVPGGQ
+19 
-34 LVPVGPVPQGSSL
+34 
-47 TNQFPNSF
+47 
-55 NGGVQPSSISTAQD
+55 
-69 PFTCLQEGNLPAHD
+69 PAHD

-123 APQAVTEVCSFQ
+123 APQAVTEICSFQ

-148 DMDETEMLP
+148 DMEESELLP

-163 GQQNRPTTLNLTT
+163 IQQTRPSTLNLAT
-176 PLSHSQDSLNNNGSF
+176 PLSHSQDSLNNNASF

-203 HSSSVS
+203 HSSN
-209 KSHIFPPPLPGTP
+209 
-222 RSFLVISPYGTVE
+222 
-235 ITGHLTPPHQCVQD
+235 GHLTPPHLCIQD
-249 SVHPAG
+249 SVHQAG
-255 WCTTAPNSGHGNGSP
+255 WCMTGPKSGPHGPGSQ
-270 LKHTDSATTQSPLKP
+270 LKHMETASSQSPLKP

-313 MNVVPPSL
+313 MNIVSPSL
-321 PCPSLHANK
+321 PCPSLHVNK
-330 ELAKHCLSPTGS
+330 EPAKHCLSPTGS
-342 FGFHRKSTSS
+342 FGLHTKSGSS
-352 FPGMEAGHDGNVHPT
+352 FPEMEAGHDSHTHQTNT
-367 KPADNITSQSS
+367 ADNITSQSS
-378 DTELEHDL
+378 DTELEQDL

-396 SGNRSSETYTLASEL
+396 SANRSSEMYTLASEL
-411 GMNTEAEPDHSFA
+411 GMNTEIEADHTFA
-424 ADSKC
+424 ATSKC
-429 LSSSNLSNGS
+429 LSPSNLSNGS

-453 VELASKMHRPHSEPT
+453 IANKMHRASTEQTAFVP
-468 TSVLPVLER
+468 PVLEQINL
-477 TSLKSAAAT
+477 TSPATTAMSSSAPDSEMDHDHDTGET
-486 AVDSFPP
+486 AV
-493 NVASELDRDDIRQVT
+493 
-508 ADDYVQPSSSNSDT
+508 DYVQPSSSNSNT
-522 ASPSSDPGI
+522 VSPSSDPGI
-531 VADLTSKSSKKFIQ
+531 VADLTSKSTKKFMQ
-545 LYQSEDGGSSGS
+545 SYQSEDGVSSGS

-565 ERLPCENSAAC
+565 ERLTCDNSAAC

-620 GEISTAN
+620 GEINTSN
-627 VKDRLYSVKVANNTS
+627 VKDRLYLIKTASNTDVNTLNPVA
-642 VDSLEPMTEWDLN
+642 EWDLD
-655 SGHRGR
+655 SGYTGR
-661 FFSAVGKTN
+661 FVCATDKNN
-670 SDISARD
+670 SRTSARVSE
-677 LKSEL
+677 SEL
-682 ITDQLPKAMAGSLQD
+682 IIDHLTDVIAESLQD
-697 PDQAKDQVT
+697 PDQTKKQIT
-706 SPQTPEFKPDSNSEG
+706 SPETPELRPDSRNES
-721 TTRPTYLD
+721 TARPTYLD
-729 IAPNHALSRA
+729 IIPNPSLSQV
-739 PSPKTQAQENAE
+739 PSPKSQTEDNDE
-751 ENSDDELSNDSEST
+751 ENSDDKLSNDSESS
-765 CSDHDSDLDLSEGSD
+765 CSEHDLDADLSESSD

-788 VNTMISQ
+788 INTMISQ
-795 GSHTIKDE
+795 GSHTVKDE
-803 CWLQTNSFSETI
+803 GWMQTHSFSETV

-822 IEPVSGSELLRT
+822 IEPVFANQLLCTSGHQNDT
-834 PGHPINS
+834 
-841 GQEGSENADLSH
+841 GQRDSKNKDHLDLDIEILDSNDDFEDAMFSKDEDKRKETRAEG
-853 PELDVEI
+853 PELTPT
-860 MDSNHD
+860 SNN
-866 FGDLMCSGDEVKGKE
+866 K
-881 AIVKEPGLEPTPA
+881 PA
-894 NKQPTLYLALSNP
+894 TIYLALSNP
-907 PDDTAMTGDSY
+907 PDDAAVRVGNHSVSLTPGRVDSC
-918 NVTFTPTKVGS
+918 
-929 GEAEAELNM
+929 EAEAELSK
-938 DFKNNRTNEWDYKAA
+938 DFKDSCTNEEDDDITI
-953 MQATVPSS
+953 MPNS

-968 ESVEPLQA
+968 EPMESLQGINPDHDMDA
-976 MKPVRDTGSPSF
+976 PSF
-988 SEELETAFILED
+988 SEDLEAAFILENR
-1000 KLTELSKYSRALASE
+1000 LTELNSRPLTSE
-1015 VQMKSTPISDETDS
+1015 VQTKSKPVSEETDCPNK
-1029 TSRCSSPPS
+1029 CSNPS
-1038 PTFNASPKIPISF
+1038 SSFNASPKIPISF
-1051 SDPTNGPFSLKELPP
+1051 SDPSNGPFNLKELSP
-1066 LHMEVGKQLDQSLA
+1066 LHRAASKQLDQSLA

-1115 TLCDNYE
+1115 TLCDNCE

-1128 FGDCTGRQDAENS
+1128 FGDCTERHDIENS

-1225 YNMRTGECGIFP
+1225 YNMRTGERGIFP
-1237 AYYAHEVVNQAKE
+1237 AYYAHEVVNQTKE
-1250 FLGIKKSSMWMER
+1250 FLGIKKSSVWVER
-1263 FNVQFLGSVE
+1263 FDVQFLGSVE

-1301 PPASCDLEVSI
+1301 PPASCELEINI
-1312 QGVKLAMS
+1312 QGVKLVMS
-1320 LNEYGPEDKSERCSH
+1320 LNEYGPEDKTERCSH

-1372 VSEGSMRRVA
+1372 VSEESMRRVA

>member
-1 MIVMPPT
+1 MADPTEMFSLSTFHSLSPP
-8 VKYPAGTRGRG
+8 GCR
-19 LHMKNGHLDEVPGGQ
+19 
-34 LVPVGPVPQGSSL
+34 
-47 TNQFPNSF
+47 
-55 NGGVQPSSISTAQD
+55 
-69 PFTCLQEGNLPAHD
+69 PAHD

-123 APQAVTEVCSFQ
+123 APQAVTEICSFQ

-148 DMDETEMLP
+148 DMEETELLP

-163 GQQNRPTTLNLTT
+163 IQQNRPSTLNLAT
-176 PLSHSQDSLNNNGSF
+176 PLSHSQDSLNNNASF

-203 HSSSVS
+203 HSAND
-209 KSHIFPPPLPGTP
+209 
-222 RSFLVISPYGTVE
+222 
-235 ITGHLTPPHQCVQD
+235 HLTPPHLCIQD

-255 WCTTAPNSGHGNGSP
+255 WCMTAPNSGPHGTESQ
-270 LKHTDSATTQSPLKP
+270 LKHMETVSSQSPLKP

-300 GNSKADQLIEDHN
+300 GNSKTDQLIEDHN
-313 MNVVPPSL
+313 MNIVSPSL
-321 PCPSLHANK
+321 PCPSLHVNK
-330 ELAKHCLSPTGS
+330 EPAKHCLSPTGS
-342 FGFHRKSTSS
+342 FGLHRKSGSS
-352 FPGMEAGHDGNVHPT
+352 FPEMEAGQDSHTHQTNT
-367 KPADNITSQSS
+367 ADNVTSQSS
-378 DTELEHDL
+378 DTELEQDL
-386 TSSSSKGHSC
+386 TSNSSKEHSC
-396 SGNRSSETYTLASEL
+396 SANRSSEMYTLASEL
-411 GMNTEAEPDHSFA
+411 GMNSEIEADHTFA
-424 ADSKC
+424 ATSKC
-429 LSSSNLSNGS
+429 LSPSNMSNGS

-453 VELASKMHRPHSEPT
+453 IANKMHRPYTEQTAFVP
-468 TSVLPVLER
+468 PVLEQTNL
-477 TSLKSAAAT
+477 TSPAT
-486 AVDSFPP
+486 AAMSSLAL
-493 NVASELDRDDIRQVT
+493 NSELDHDHNTEET
-508 ADDYVQPSSSNSDT
+508 AVDYVQPSSSNSNT
-522 ASPSSDPGI
+522 VSPSSDPGI
-531 VADLTSKSSKKFIQ
+531 VADLTSKSTKKFMQ
-545 LYQSEDGGSSGS
+545 SYHSEDGVSSGS

-565 ERLPCENSAAC
+565 ERLTCDNSAAC

-620 GEISTAN
+620 GEINTSN
-627 VKDRLYSVKVANNTS
+627 VKDRLYLVKTANNTDINTS
-642 VDSLEPMTEWDLN
+642 DPVAEWDLD
-655 SGHRGR
+655 SGYTGR
-661 FFSAVGKTN
+661 FVCATNKNN
-670 SDISARD
+670 SDSSARV
-677 LKSEL
+677 SESEI
-682 ITDQLPKAMAGSLQD
+682 ITDQLTDVIAESLQD
-697 PDQAKDQVT
+697 SDQTKDQII
-706 SPQTPEFKPDSNSEG
+706 SPEAPQVRSDSRSES

-729 IAPNHALSRA
+729 IIPNPSLSQV
-739 PSPKTQAQENAE
+739 PSPKSQMEENAE
-751 ENSDDELSNDSEST
+751 ENSDDELSNDSESS
-765 CSDHDSDLDLSEGSD
+765 CSDHDLDADLSESSD

-788 VNTMISQ
+788 INTMISQ
-795 GSHTIKDE
+795 GSHTVKDE
-803 CWLQTNSFSETI
+803 GWLQTNSFSETV

-822 IEPVSGSELLRT
+822 IEPVFANKLLCTSGHQNDT
-834 PGHPINS
+834 
-841 GQEGSENADLSH
+841 GQGDSENKDHPDLDI
-853 PELDVEI
+853 EILDSS
-860 MDSNHD
+860 DD
-866 FGDLMCSGDEVKGKE
+866 FKDAMFSKDEVKRKE
-881 AIVKEPGLEPTPA
+881 SRDEETKLISTSDNKPA
-894 NKQPTLYLALSNP
+894 TLYLALSNP
-907 PDDTAMTGDSY
+907 PNDAAMRVDSY
-918 NVTFTPTKVGS
+918 SVPLTPETVGS
-929 GEAEAELNM
+929 CEAEAELSKE
-938 DFKNNRTNEWDYKAA
+938 FKDSCTNEQDDDITI
-953 MQATVPSS
+953 MPNS

-968 ESVEPLQA
+968 EPMESLQGTNGDVGA
-976 MKPVRDTGSPSF
+976 PSF
-988 SEELETAFILED
+988 SEDLEAALILED
-1000 KLTELSKYSRALASE
+1000 RLTELNSRSFTSE
-1015 VQMKSTPISDETDS
+1015 VQMKSKPVSEETEY
-1029 TSRCSSPPS
+1029 TNRCSNPSSPS
-1038 PTFNASPKIPISF
+1038 FNANPKIPISF
-1051 SDPTNGPFSLKELPP
+1051 SDPSNGPFNLKELSP
-1066 LHMEVGKQLDQSLA
+1066 LHRAASKQLDQSLA

-1092 NTTLELVSLKRCTS
+1092 NTTLELISLKRCTS

-1115 TLCDNYE
+1115 TLCDNCE

-1128 FGDCTGRQDAENS
+1128 FGDCTGRHDNENS

-1225 YNMRTGECGIFP
+1225 YNMRTGERGIFP

-1250 FLGIKKSSMWMER
+1250 FLGIKKNSVWVER
-1263 FNVQFLGSVE
+1263 FDVQFLGSVE

-1286 MQKIA
+1286 MQKYSIQSDLVVIA

-1301 PPASCDLEVSI
+1301 PPASCELEVSI
-1312 QGVKLAMS
+1312 QGVKLVMS
-1320 LNEYGPEDKSERCSH
+1320 LNEYGPEDKTERCSH

-1372 VSEGSMRRVA
+1372 VSEESMRRVA

>member
-1 MIVMPPT
+1 MGARKGSWM
-8 VKYPAGTRGRG
+8 A
-19 LHMKNGHLDEVPGGQ
+19 
-34 LVPVGPVPQGSSL
+34 SSL
-47 TNQFPNSF
+47 VGIYSMEQELE
-55 NGGVQPSSISTAQD
+55 GIARQKGPS
-69 PFTCLQEGNLPAHD
+69 HD

-106 YDSDPY
+106 YDSDPN

-123 APQAVTEVCSFQ
+123 APQAVTEICSFQ

-148 DMDETEMLP
+148 DMEETELLP

-163 GQQNRPTTLNLTT
+163 IQQTRPTTLNLAT
-176 PLSHSQDSLNNNGSF
+176 PLSHSQDSLNNNASF

-203 HSSSVS
+203 HSSSGEYQPVS
-209 KSHIFPPPLPGTP
+209 QLFSP
-222 RSFLVISPYGTVE
+222 RMVIG
-235 ITGHLTPPHQCVQD
+235 G
-249 SVHPAG
+249 
-255 WCTTAPNSGHGNGSP
+255 
-270 LKHTDSATTQSPLKP
+270 
-285 LLYDFEGNRRDTLEY
+285 
-300 GNSKADQLIEDHN
+300 
-313 MNVVPPSL
+313 
-321 PCPSLHANK
+321 
-330 ELAKHCLSPTGS
+330 
-342 FGFHRKSTSS
+342 RKSSSS
-352 FPGMEAGHDGNVHPT
+352 FPKMEPDHDGNVHPT
-367 KPADNITSQSS
+367 NAADNITSQNS
-378 DTELEHDL
+378 DTELEQDL
-386 TSSSSKGHSC
+386 SISSSKGHSC
-396 SGNRSSETYTLASEL
+396 PGNRSSETYTLASEL
-411 GMNTEAEPDHSFA
+411 GMNTEVEADQTFA
-424 ADSKC
+424 ATSKC

-453 VELASKMHRPHSEPT
+453 VEFGSKMHRPYSEQTAFVP
-468 TSVLPVLER
+468 PVLER
-477 TSLKSAAAT
+477 TNLKTAAAIAMGSST
-486 AVDSFPP
+486 P
-493 NVASELDRDDIRQVT
+493 NLASELEHDHITHVT
-508 ADDYVQPSSSNSDT
+508 SDDYTQPSSSNSDT
-522 ASPSSDPGI
+522 TSPSSDPGI

-545 LYQSEDGGSSGS
+545 SYQSEDCGSSGS

-565 ERLPCENSAAC
+565 ERLTCENSAAC

-611 NSDPEIDWE
+611 NSDHEIDWE
-620 GEISTAN
+620 GEISTGS
-627 VKDRLYSVKVANNTS
+627 VKDRLYLVKTANNTS
-642 VDSLEPMTEWDLN
+642 VDSLERVNEWDFDSGYTRGLFCAVNEPN
-655 SGHRGR
+655 SH
-661 FFSAVGKTN
+661 
-670 SDISARD
+670 ISARV
-677 LKSEL
+677 LESEL
-682 ITDQLPKAMAGSLQD
+682 ITDQLAKVVAGSLQD
-697 PDQAKDQVT
+697 PDQTKKQVT
-706 SPQTPEFKPDSNSEG
+706 SPQASEFNPDSKSEG
-721 TTRPTYLD
+721 AQSTYLD
-729 IAPNHALSRA
+729 IIPNQAISRA
-739 PSPKTQAQENAE
+739 PSPKSQTQENAE
-751 ENSDDELSNDSEST
+751 ENSDDELSNDSESS
-765 CSDHDSDLDLSEGSD
+765 CSDHDSDLDLSESSD

-795 GSHTIKDE
+795 GSHSVKDE
-803 CWLQTNSFSETI
+803 CWLQTNSFSETV

-822 IEPVSGSELLRT
+822 IEPVSVSELLHT
-834 PGHPINS
+834 SGHQINLS
-841 GQEGSENADLSH
+841 QEGYENADLSH
-853 PELDVEI
+853 PDLDIEI
-860 MDSNHD
+860 MDSNND
-866 FGDLMCSGDEVKGKE
+866 FGDLICSEDEAKGKGTG
-881 AIVKEPGLEPTPA
+881 IKETELEPTPSSKLA
-894 NKQPTLYLALSNP
+894 TLYLALSNP
-907 PDDTAMTGDSY
+907 PDDMVITGDSCDVSF
-918 NVTFTPTKVGS
+918 NPARVGS
-929 GEAEAELNM
+929 CEADAELNM
-938 DFKNNRTNEWDYKAA
+938 DFKNNRTDEWDYVAA
-953 MQATVPSS
+953 TQATVPGS

-968 ESVEPLQA
+968 ESVESLRG
-976 MKPVRDTGSPSF
+976 MKPTRVTESSSL
-988 SEELETAFILED
+988 SEELEAAFILEE
-1000 KLTELSKYSRALASE
+1000 KLTELNKYSRALPLE
-1015 VQMKSTPISDETDS
+1015 VQMKSKLVRDEIDS
-1029 TSRCSSPPS
+1029 TSRCSSPCS
-1038 PTFNASPKIPISF
+1038 SLFNASSKIPISF
-1051 SDPTNGPFSLKELPP
+1051 NDLSNGAFSLKELSP
-1066 LHMEVGKQLDQSLA
+1066 LHRRASEQLDQSLA

-1106 ILSDDSEIS
+1106 ILSDDSELS
-1115 TLCDNYE
+1115 TLCDNCE

-1128 FGDCTGRQDAENS
+1128 FGDCTGRQDVEIS

-1225 YNMRTGECGIFP
+1225 YNMRTGERGIFP
-1237 AYYAHEVVNQAKE
+1237 AYYAHEVVNQTKE
-1250 FLGIKKSSMWMER
+1250 FLGIKKNSVWVER

-1301 PPASCDLEVSI
+1301 PPASCELEVSI

-1320 LNEYGPEDKSERCSH
+1320 LNEYGPEDKNEKCSH

>member
-1 MIVMPPT
+1 MADPTEMFSLSTFHSLSPP
-8 VKYPAGTRGRG
+8 GCR
-19 LHMKNGHLDEVPGGQ
+19 
-34 LVPVGPVPQGSSL
+34 
-47 TNQFPNSF
+47 
-55 NGGVQPSSISTAQD
+55 
-69 PFTCLQEGNLPAHD
+69 PAHD

-123 APQAVTEVCSFQ
+123 APQAVTEICSFQ

-148 DMDETEMLP
+148 DMEERELLP
-157 SPSATT
+157 SPTAHQT
-163 GQQNRPTTLNLTT
+163 RPTTLNLAT
-176 PLSHSQDSLNNNGSF
+176 PISHSQDSLNNNASF
-191 SPRKASWQETLL
+191 SPRKASWQETVL
-203 HSSSVS
+203 HSSS
-209 KSHIFPPPLPGTP
+209 
-222 RSFLVISPYGTVE
+222 
-235 ITGHLTPPHQCVQD
+235 GHLTPPHQCIQD

-255 WCTTAPNSGHGNGSP
+255 WCLTSLNSGTHANGSP
-270 LKHTDSATTQSPLKP
+270 VKHMETATTQSPLKP

-300 GNSKADQLIEDHN
+300 G
-313 MNVVPPSL
+313 
-321 PCPSLHANK
+321 
-330 ELAKHCLSPTGS
+330 S
-342 FGFHRKSTSS
+342 FGFHRKSPSPFTE
-352 FPGMEAGHDGNVHPT
+352 MEPGHDGNVHPT
-367 KPADNITSQSS
+367 NAADNITLASS
-378 DTELEHDL
+378 DTEPEQDL
-386 TSSSSKGHSC
+386 TDNSSMGHFCPDSRC
-396 SGNRSSETYTLASEL
+396 NETYTLASEL
-411 GMNTEAEPDHSFA
+411 GINIEVETDHHFA
-424 ADSKC
+424 ATSKC

-439 CTPVSDAELELEFG
+439 CTPVSDAELDQEFG
-453 VELASKMHRPHSEPT
+453 VELASRPNRPHSEQT
-468 TSVLPVLER
+468 TSVTNLLEGIV
-477 TSLKSAAAT
+477 LKSTPTT
-486 AVDSFPP
+486 AV
-493 NVASELDRDDIRQVT
+493 
-508 ADDYVQPSSSNSDT
+508 SSSAANMISDLNPDHMTPVTTHNHAQLSGSSSDT
-522 ASPSSDPGI
+522 ASPSSDLGI
-531 VADLTSKSSKKFIQ
+531 VADLNTKSRKMFMQS
-545 LYQSEDGGSSGS
+545 YQSEDGGSSGS
-557 DSELEELE
+557 DSELEGLE
-565 ERLPCENSAAC
+565 ERLTCNNSAAC

-620 GEISTAN
+620 GEICTGS
-627 VKDRLYSVKVANNTS
+627 VKDRLYSIKMANSANTN
-642 VDSLEPMTEWDLN
+642 SLKPVVEWNLE
-655 SGHRGR
+655 SGFAVR
-661 FFSAVGKTN
+661 FHSAVHQTN
-670 SDISARD
+670 SDISTEITESD
-677 LKSEL
+677 QITDL
-682 ITDQLPKAMAGSLQD
+682 ITDVIDGSLQNAD
-697 PDQAKDQVT
+697 EAKDQVI
-706 SPQTPEFKPDSNSEG
+706 SPKDSKFRPVGQNEESA
-721 TTRPTYLD
+721 RPTYLD
-729 IAPNHALSRA
+729 IVPNQGLSRV
-739 PSPKTQAQENAE
+739 PTPKSLMLENEE
-751 ENSDDELSNDSEST
+751 ENSNDELSNDSESS
-765 CSDHDSDLDLSEGSD
+765 CSDHDSDPDLSESSD

-795 GSHTIKDE
+795 GSHTVKDDY
-803 CWLQTNSFSETI
+803 WLQTNSFSETT

-822 IEPVSGSELLRT
+822 IEPVNNSELLLT
-834 PGHPINS
+834 SGNQVNS
-841 GQEGSENADLSH
+841 GGEASEGT
-853 PELDVEI
+853 DVKLVR
-860 MDSNHD
+860 MSRNND
-866 FGDLMCSGDEVKGKE
+866 FGDSMYSEDEEKENEGDERE
-881 AIVKEPGLEPTPA
+881 LEPMPVHRPPA
-894 NKQPTLYLALSNP
+894 PYMALSSP
-907 PDDTAMTGDSY
+907 PHTKFPAGD
-918 NVTFTPTKVGS
+918 NCGVILTPTS
-929 GEAEAELNM
+929 TDSCEMQAEL
-938 DFKNNRTNEWDYKAA
+938 DIDLKNCCTNECDHTGITW
-953 MQATVPSS
+953 ATAPSP

-968 ESVEPLQA
+968 EAVDSLQGV
-976 MKPVRDTGSPSF
+976 KPYEDDKSPGF
-988 SEELETAFILED
+988 REEREVASIPED
-1000 KLTELSKYSRALASE
+1000 ELIELSKSSRSSAWE
-1015 VQMKSTPISDETDS
+1015 VQVASNPDNNETDS
-1029 TSRCSSPPS
+1029 TNKCSSPFS
-1038 PTFNASPKIPISF
+1038 LYNATPKIPISF
-1051 SDPTNGPFSLKELPP
+1051 SDPSNGPFSLRELSA
-1066 LHMEVGKQLDQSLA
+1066 LHMTGSTQLDQSLA

-1092 NTTLELVSLKRCTS
+1092 NTTLDLVSLKRCTS
-1106 ILSDDSEIS
+1106 ILSDDSEVS
-1115 TLCDNYE
+1115 TLCDNCE

-1128 FGDCTGRQDAENS
+1128 FGDCMQRQDVENS

-1161 VNSTSRSSSTESFGL
+1161 VNSTSRSSSTDSFGL

-1185 REQTHRAVFRFIP
+1185 RDQTHRAVFRFIP

-1225 YNMRTGECGIFP
+1225 YNMRTGERGIFP
-1237 AYYAHEVVNQAKE
+1237 AYYAHEVVNQAKD
-1250 FLGIKKSSMWMER
+1250 FLGIKRSSIWVEK

-1320 LNEYGPEDKSERCSH
+1320 LNEYGLEDKSERCSH

-1372 VSEGSMRRVA
+1372 VSEETMRRVA